1 MREAQLCLPEAYRAP
16 VSLYIL
22 SLSGM
27 LMLSCCKI
35 YKSTK
40 DNTYHEHCLY
50 RLYLSLCESVCRVYM
65 HMHVFIAQYTC
76 DHFPSGWNQRS
87 CQLCLNS
94 QRWHQTCKCISLTF
108 SHAFPLPFFYPP
120 SSWLRITG
128 RGGWMWCCCFFNVVL
143 FYLCKSPDESP
154 VMTTRWSH
162 IIEQTDMTQQ
172 FCSAQIRIRMFFITK
187 FVFTYREFALVC
199 VQWKYK

>member
-50 RLYLSLCESVCRVYM
+50 CLYLSLCESVCRVY
-65 HMHVFIAQYTC
+65 MHVFIAQYTC

-94 QRWHQTCKCISLTF
+94 QRWHQTCLCISLTF
-108 SHAFPLPFFYPP
+108 SHASPLPFFYPP

-128 RGGWMWCCCFFNVVL
+128 RGGWMWCCCFFLCCFVL
-143 FYLCKSPDESP
+143 FMQISWWKSCNDHKMEPYHRTNGYDP
-154 VMTTRWSH
+154 AVL
-162 IIEQTDMTQQ
+162 
-172 FCSAQIRIRMFFITK
+172 FCSDQNQNVFYNQVCFHIRGICCG
-187 FVFTYREFALVC
+187 LC
-199 VQWKYK
+199 VMKI